1 VTDRCIAK
9 YLGIIRNQNK
19 GSAETIEYYLKDFEV
34 FCASVETADKV
45 NPVCEVINKLKSGTW
60 NDSPKEEQ
68 PYDILGRYAMWL
80 VAEKLETGA
89 NNERTVNYKISW
101 ARTLLEVN
109 FIPISKALFRALVK
123 SPRSNEPDISP
134 IEKKTIVSILMA
146 ISSALAYHF
155 FSVSSKAVLFPAL
168 I

>member
-1 VTDRCIAK
+1 
-9 YLGIIRNQNK
+9 
-19 GSAETIEYYLKDFEV
+19 
-34 FCASVETADKV
+34 V

-101 ARTLLEVN
+101 ARPLLEVN